1 MQCPARVFMLELA
14 CRSSQEPIIKMF
26 RYFASQLLNTAI
38 IQNSMMRIFNKQIL
52 KLKVILQTHFLILAL
67 HLTIIYAV
75 KVICVYN
82 TCVVEIPYNSVLLP
96 ISSDSLFS
104 YFTTIA
110 SRVSPVC
117 PQLLWGVLTTWEFE
131 NARNRLD
138 LSHC

>member
-1 MQCPARVFMLELA
+1 
-14 CRSSQEPIIKMF
+14 
-26 RYFASQLLNTAI
+26 
-38 IQNSMMRIFNKQIL
+38 MMHIFNKQIIL